1 MPVTFYEFFCGGGM
15 GRAGLGA
22 GWRCTMANDN
32 DAKKAVSY
40 VANWSRDGL
49 IVADVASLTTAD
61 LPGVSARSGGIGHPG
76 YHRRHAFSCS
86 HRRRPDIPR

>member
-32 DAKKAVSY
+32 DAKKAASY

-61 LPGVSARSGGIGHPG
+61 LSA
-76 YHRRHAFSCS
+76 
-86 HRRRPDIPR
+86 